1 MSSLEDWSSQQSL
14 HSPWKLKVTQL
25 NLHFWVPC
33 VLSGVYN
40 PWKQRLSLTARTTR
54 MAWGCHWAYRPPRPT
69 TISRRAPRAPLVALS
84 KGSFVYLAGV
94 VTILGRRALSSYLML
109 LWGGNIPW
117 KKNIY
122 IYNMKN
128 LTNQYDNWL
137 VLNII
142 EQQEIQHHWTPQNP
156 PFLGVTLTD
165 REVQPESNTSEKS
178 GSRTTS

>member
-117 KKNIY
+117 KKKIY
-122 IYNMKN
+122 IYIIWRIWQTNMTIDLCSTSLNNRKF
-128 LTNQYDNWL
+128 
-137 VLNII
+137 NII
-142 EQQEIQHHWTPQNP
+142 ERHKIH
-156 PFLGVTLTD
+156 L
-165 REVQPESNTSEKS
+165 S
-178 GSRTTS
+178 